1 VSRLLVGGREGT
13 LRQAEP
19 AVGRNEVP
27 LKARMLALPA
37 SLALIVIGGTMS
49 AVVLHL
55 NLASTHNALPSGALP
70 SGALPSGALP
80 SGAAQVR
87 DDCIT
92 VPHACGFPDA
102 TSTGVPGGTALRSVP
117 GEVSS
122 GPGWHFDPEGGYV
135 MVTAPDTVLS
145 GLFIPCTLEI
155 DASDVTVQDVQV
167 VTGGNFGISLR
178 HTTGVTI
185 KDSTISGQNLTSGRV
200 NSAIDDVYGDSTG
213 IVIKNNDI
221 SRFRTGVQVSTG
233 LIVGNYIHDPGFI
246 HGDHTNGI
254 YVAGTTEPLTI
265 YGNTIFNNL
274 GQTDDINLAA
284 STSRRDVA
292 NKDVANKD
300 VANKMVVD
308 NLLAGGSYSIYGG
321 GVRNDR
327 TSNIVIK
334 DNEFGRLYY
343 REGGQYGPAAYF
355 DPRQAGNVWSGNAW
369 SGTSLFGKVRRG
381 RLLPVTVLPGVPRSG
396 ARPGSA
402 AAAAG

>member
-1 VSRLLVGGREGT
+1 MLGVSQLLAGGREGT
-13 LRQAEP
+13 LRQVEP

-27 LKARMLALPA
+27 LKARKLALPA
-37 SLALIVIGGTMS
+37 SLALIVFGGTMS
-49 AVVLHL
+49 ALVLHL
-55 NLASTHNALPSGALP
+55 NLNLASAHKALPSGAVP
-70 SGALPSGALP
+70 SGAVP
-80 SGAAQVR
+80 SGAAQVP
-87 DDCIT
+87 DECIT

-102 TSTGVPGGTALRSVP
+102 TSTGVPTGTALRSVP
-117 GEVSS
+117 GQVTS
-122 GPGWHFDPEGGYV
+122 GPGWHFNPEGGYV

-145 GLFIPCTLEI
+145 GLSISCTLEI
-155 DASDVTVQDVQV
+155 DASDVTVQDVQI

-185 KDSTISGQNLTSGRV
+185 ENSTISGRNLTSGRV

-221 SRFRTGVQVSTG
+221 SQFRTGVQVSTG
-233 LIVGNYIHDPGFI
+233 LIVGNYIHDPGYI

-254 YVAGTTEPLTI
+254 YVAGTTKPLTI

-274 GQTDDINLAA
+274 GQTDDINLAP
-284 STSRRDVA
+284 TSRQ
-292 NKDVANKD
+292 D

-308 NLLAGGSYSIYGG
+308 NLLAGGGYSIYGG
-321 GVRNDR
+321 GARQDR

-343 REGGQYGPAAYF
+343 RKGGQYGPAAYF
-355 DPRQAGNVWSGNAW
+355 NPRQAGNVWSGNAW
-369 SGTSLFGKVRRG
+369 SGTILSGKVRRG
-381 RLLPVTVLPGVPRSG
+381 RLLPVTVLPGAPRSG

>member
-1 VSRLLVGGREGT
+1 MLGVSQLLAGGRVGT
-13 LRQAEP
+13 LRQVEP

-37 SLALIVIGGTMS
+37 SLALIVFGGTMS
-49 AVVLHL
+49 ALVLHLNL
-55 NLASTHNALPSGALP
+55 NLASTHKALPSGAVP
-70 SGALPSGALP
+70 SGAVPSGV
-80 SGAAQVR
+80 AQVP
-87 DDCIT
+87 DKCIT

-102 TSTGVPGGTALRSVP
+102 TSTGVPTGTALRSVP
-117 GEVSS
+117 GQVTS
-122 GPGWHFDPEGGYV
+122 GPGWHFNPEGGYV
-135 MVTAPDTVLS
+135 MVTAPGTVLS
-145 GLFIPCTLEI
+145 GLSISCTLEI
-155 DASDVTVQDVQV
+155 DASDVTVQDVQI

-185 KDSTISGQNLTSGRV
+185 EDSTISGQNLTSGRV

-221 SRFRTGVQVSTG
+221 SQFRTGVQVSTG
-233 LIVGNYIHDPGFI
+233 LIVGNYIHDPGYI

-254 YVAGTTEPLTI
+254 YVAGTTKPLTI

-274 GQTDDINLAA
+274 GQTDDINLAP
-284 STSRRDVA
+284 TSRQ
-292 NKDVANKD
+292 D

-308 NLLAGGSYSIYGG
+308 NLLAGGGYSIYGG
-321 GVRNDR
+321 GAREDR

-343 REGGQYGPAAYF
+343 PEGGQYGPAAYF
-355 DPRQAGNVWSGNAW
+355 NPRQAGNVWSGNAW
-369 SGTSLFGKVRRG
+369 SGTILSGKVRRG

>member
-1 VSRLLVGGREGT
+1 MFGVSRLLVGGREGT

-37 SLALIVIGGTMS
+37 SLALIVFGGTMS

-70 SGALPSGALP
+70 SGA
-80 SGAAQVR
+80 AQVP

-135 MVTAPDTVLS
+135 MVTAPGTVLS

-185 KDSTISGQNLTSGRV
+185 EDSTISGQNLTSGRV

-221 SRFRTGVQVSTG
+221 SRFRTGVQGSTG
-233 LIVGNYIHDPGFI
+233 LVVGN
-246 HGDHTNGI
+246 
-254 YVAGTTEPLTI
+254 
-265 YGNTIFNNL
+265 
-274 GQTDDINLAA
+274 
-284 STSRRDVA
+284 
-292 NKDVANKD
+292 
-300 VANKMVVD
+300 
-308 NLLAGGSYSIYGG
+308 
-321 GVRNDR
+321 
-327 TSNIVIK
+327 
-334 DNEFGRLYY
+334 
-343 REGGQYGPAAYF
+343 
-355 DPRQAGNVWSGNAW
+355 
-369 SGTSLFGKVRRG
+369 
-381 RLLPVTVLPGVPRSG
+381 
-396 ARPGSA
+396 
-402 AAAAG
+402 

>member
-1 VSRLLVGGREGT
+1 
-13 LRQAEP
+13 
-19 AVGRNEVP
+19 
-27 LKARMLALPA
+27 
-37 SLALIVIGGTMS
+37 MS
-49 AVVLHL
+49 ALVLHL
-55 NLASTHNALPSGALP
+55 NLNLASAHK
-70 SGALPSGALP
+70 ALP
-80 SGAAQVR
+80 SGAAPSGAVPSGAAQVP
-87 DDCIT
+87 DECIT

-102 TSTGVPGGTALRSVP
+102 TSAGVPTGTALRSVP
-117 GEVSS
+117 GQVSS
-122 GPGWHFDPEGGYV
+122 GPGWHFNPEGGYV

-145 GLFIPCTLEI
+145 GLSISCTLEI
-155 DASDVTVQDVQV
+155 DASDVTVQDVQI

-185 KDSTISGQNLTSGRV
+185 EDSTISGRNLTSGRV

-221 SRFRTGVQVSTG
+221 SQFRTGVQVSTG
-233 LIVGNYIHDPGFI
+233 LIVGNYIHDPGYI

-254 YVAGTTEPLTI
+254 YVAGTTKPLTI

-274 GQTDDINLAA
+274 GQTDDINLAP
-284 STSRRDVA
+284 TSRQ
-292 NKDVANKD
+292 D

-308 NLLAGGSYSIYGG
+308 NLLAGGGYSIYGG
-321 GVRNDR
+321 GAREDR

-355 DPRQAGNVWSGNAW
+355 NPRQAGNVWSGNAW
-369 SGTSLFGKVRRG
+369 SGTILSGKVRRG

>member
-1 VSRLLVGGREGT
+1 
-13 LRQAEP
+13 
-19 AVGRNEVP
+19 
-27 LKARMLALPA
+27 MLALPA
-37 SLALIVIGGTMS
+37 SLALIVFGGTMS
-49 AVVLHL
+49 ALVLHL
-55 NLASTHNALPSGALP
+55 NLNLATAHK
-70 SGALPSGALP
+70 ALP
-80 SGAAQVR
+80 SGAAPSGAAPSGAAPSGAAPSGAAQVP
-87 DDCIT
+87 DECIM

-102 TSTGVPGGTALRSVP
+102 TSTGVPSGTALRSVP
-117 GEVSS
+117 GQVSS
-122 GPGWHFDPEGGYV
+122 GPGWHFNPEGGYV

-145 GLFIPCTLEI
+145 GLSIPCTLEI

-185 KDSTISGQNLTSGRV
+185 EDSTISGQNLTSGRV

-233 LIVGNYIHDPGFI
+233 LIAGNYIHDPGYI

-254 YVAGTTEPLTI
+254 YVAGTAEPLTI

-284 STSRRDVA
+284 STSRQ
-292 NKDVANKD
+292 D
-300 VANKMVVD
+300 VANKMVVG
-308 NLLAGGSYSIYGG
+308 NLLAGGGYSIYGG
-321 GVRNDR
+321 GVREGR

-343 REGGQYGPAAYF
+343 PEGGQYGPAAYF
-355 DPRQAGNVWSGNAW
+355 NPRQAGNVWSGNAW
-369 SGTSLFGKVRRG
+369 SGTSLSGKVRRG
-381 RLLPVTVLPGVPRSG
+381 RLLPVTVLPGIPRSG

>member
-1 VSRLLVGGREGT
+1 
-13 LRQAEP
+13 
-19 AVGRNEVP
+19 
-27 LKARMLALPA
+27 MLALLA
-37 SLALIVIGGTMS
+37 SLALIVLGGTMS

-55 NLASTHNALPSGALP
+55 NLASTHNALPSGAPP
-70 SGALPSGALP
+70 SGALPSGAPPSGAPP
-80 SGAAQVR
+80 SGAAQVP
-87 DDCIT
+87 DDCIA

-117 GEVSS
+117 GDVSS

-135 MVTAPDTVLS
+135 MVTAPGTVLS

-185 KDSTISGQNLTSGRV
+185 KDSTIRGQNLTSGRV

-233 LIVGNYIHDPGFI
+233 LIVGSYIHDPGFI

-254 YVAGTTEPLTI
+254 YVAGTTEPLTV

-284 STSRRDVA
+284 STSQR
-292 NKDVANKD
+292 D

-308 NLLAGGSYSIYGG
+308 NLLAGGGYSIYGG

-343 REGGQYGPAAYF
+343 PEGGRYGPAAYF